1 MQRVV
6 MLLSN
11 DGASDPRVEK
21 EAIALVRA
29 GREVVVVA
37 WDRAGAQ
44 PPSEEC
50 DGYRIERLGPR
61 ASHGG
66 GARNLPRYREFW
78 RAAAARV
85 VELAP
90 DVIHCHDLDTAPAGL
105 TALKHLS
112 DRPRLVLDFH
122 ELYRYSRMVPQRGFV
137 GFAARRAVRLVER
150 RAIPRADVVLTV
162 SPGQVQYYRDAG
174 AREVVLVENAP
185 DLERYHVVNRD
196 EDDFVACFI
205 GQKRYLPGLVSLIE
219 AVQFDER
226 LGALIVGGGPAE
238 QAVADAARGKA
249 RVEVHGRVGYG
260 EIAALYDRCDAV
272 YACYDNALENWR
284 TAFPVK
290 VMEGMACGLPVIVAK
305 GSWVA
310 DYVAEHR
317 IGVSA
322 DGADPSDV
330 AGALLSLADGRHEAR
345 EMGERG
351 RALAEAGLNWAAAA
365 GRLVAVYDSLESRS
379 AG

>member
-21 EAIALVRA
+21 EAVALVRS

-37 WDRAGAQ
+37 WDRAGTQ
-44 PPSEEC
+44 PQREER
-50 DGYRIERLGPR
+50 DGYRIERIGPR
-61 ASHGG
+61 AAHGG

-78 RAAAARV
+78 RDAARRAA
-85 VELAP
+85 ELSP

-105 TALKHLS
+105 SALKRLGGG
-112 DRPRLVLDFH
+112 PKLVLDFH
-122 ELYRYSRMVPQRGFV
+122 ELYRFSRMVPQHGIV
-137 GFAARRAVRLVER
+137 GIAARSAVRLVER

-185 DLERYHVVNRD
+185 DLDRYRVVRRD
-196 EDDFVACFI
+196 EPDFVTCFI

-219 AVQFDER
+219 AVQLDER
-226 LGALIVGGGPAE
+226 LHALIVGGGPAE
-238 QAVADAARGKA
+238 DAVAEAARGKQ
-249 RVEVHGRVGYG
+249 RVEVHGRVGYS

-290 VMEGMACGLPVIVAK
+290 VMEGMACGLPVVVAK

-310 DYVAEHR
+310 EYVEEHH
-317 IGVSA
+317 IGVCA
-322 DGADPSDV
+322 DGADASDV
-330 AGALLSLADGRHEAR
+330 AGALLSLSEGRPEAR
-345 EMGERG
+345 AMGERG

-365 GRLVAVYDSLESRS
+365 ARLVAVYDSLESGS